1 MATFSE
7 LASRVVAKYKGSTGT
22 TFTTQAGDAIN
33 DAIEYYQREHFW
45 FSEGVASVTLT
56 VGSNEVSTASGFPT
70 DYWYINPNGGMA
82 LVQSNQRFVL
92 EKISIGEYDE
102 NNNQGTGRPTVF
114 REIGQTMQ
122 VYPYPDQAYVVEFR
136 YIKKYTAL
144 TGSQSNDFTVYAP
157 QLLEARALSML
168 FLAQGQDET
177 GMRNFWQEEE
187 RNQLMSLK
195 RTSNARM
202 ATGNLETD

>member
-7 LASRVVAKYKGSTGT
+7 LTARVVTGYKGSTGS

-56 VGSNEVSTASGFPT
+56 AGNPEVSTASGFPT
-70 DYWYINPNGGMA
+70 DYWYINPDGGFVLIQA
-82 LVQSNQRFVL
+82 NQRFVL
-92 EKISIGEYDE
+92 DKVSIGQYDE
-102 NNNQGTGRPTVF
+102 ENNQGTGRPYMF

-157 QLLEARALSML
+157 QLLVTRALSQL
-168 FLAQGQDET
+168 FLSAGQDET
-177 GMRNFWQEEE
+177 GMRDYWKQEEQ
-187 RNQLMSLK
+187 NQLMSLK
-195 RTSNARM
+195 RTSNARL